1 MAQSPPTGTKAP
13 VAINKYLLPR
23 EVQVATVRQHP
34 AVLIPASA
42 VALAGL
48 LIAGL
53 LTGTVVR
60 GLASALI
67 WIAWGFLLLRLV
79 WKICN
84 WAVDYFVV
92 TTERLL
98 LTTGFLTRKVAMMP
112 LGKVQD
118 MSFKRTFPGR
128 LLGYGEFIVESASQ
142 DQALRNVEYIP
153 YPEQLYLL
161 VCGMLFPSSA
171 DDAEDLVD
179 HEEFPDPRRDR
190 PANRP
195 DRPDDG
201 WDRPDDGWDRPDGGW
216 DRPDGGWDRPDDGW
230 NRPGNRRDFPGSGQD
245 FSGDDP

>member
-1 MAQSPPTGTKAP
+1 MAQSTSPTGTKAP
-13 VAINKYLLPR
+13 VSINKYLLPR

-34 AVLIPASA
+34 AVLIPSS
-42 VALAGL
+42 ALALVGL

-53 LTGTVVR
+53 LTATVVR
-60 GLASALI
+60 GVISALI
-67 WIAWGFLLLRLV
+67 WIAWGFLLLRLI

-98 LTTGFLTRKVAMMP
+98 LATGFLTRKVAMMP

-118 MSFKRTFPGR
+118 MSFRRTFPGR

-142 DQALRNVEYIP
+142 DQALRNIEYIP

-171 DDAEDLVD
+171 DDAEDD
-179 HEEFPDPRRDR
+179 QSRQEFPDDR
-190 PANRP
+190 PP
-195 DRPDDG
+195 DPQGD
-201 WDRPDDGWDRPDGGW
+201 
-216 DRPDGGWDRPDDGW
+216 
-230 NRPGNRRDFPGSGQD
+230 GQD
-245 FSGDDP
+245 FPDDPWDFHGGGQDFFGDQP